1 MDIFKKKTVI
11 ITAAAVCSFGIHMYA
26 YAADEPYYTVKSP
39 QSEENGVL
47 TLEDG
52 QKWYKVNG
60 FEDENDYI
68 ICVKGSDG
76 EQKIFTAKDSRSSE
90 YIWHYFRR
98 TIVTSVAPKYTTLS
112 SSSFRLTYHEG
123 QLYTSA
129 DWWTEGDNVW
139 DYSGGTL
146 NFSENGSI
154 HYLKYTEDSNEPF
167 SCTDNAAEAAQVC
180 IYAKGE
186 QLSRCIG
193 KQPAAES
200 YVIEGSGY
208 AAPKFSV
215 ELSDKNIITDSVKW
229 FVDGEEQDCAKLTF
243 TADSLTGKPVGVHRV
258 GCLIEGHDADGVH
271 YRERSADAA
280 FVIAKGVLPDSFMSF
295 SDIHEQYEFID
306 RAVEKIME
314 STGGYIP
321 SLVVCTGDLVN
332 GPTADKDRMLN
343 RYYPQIVSHLGGLDT
358 VFVSG
363 NHDSGEAA
371 SVMSLRAGL
380 GADKDNGF
388 GGGQVFRGMSEAAK
402 AKGRN
407 SKYAK
412 GITVYG
418 LNFENALY
426 KNGNEFTYSYDR
438 TLKDL
443 DGFLKK
449 TAESY
454 NGELV
459 VISAHSGLHVLGL
472 QPESVNA
479 NGWSVGKWIGEN
491 QYNVDYSYELAK
503 LINSYAEKY
512 DMDIMYLFGHDHSRG
527 ETEFILSDG
536 DTLISTE
543 KYADSSY
550 NSQKL
555 SFTYGNS
562 GFLSTTIGSA
572 NARFSLIYRDGDH
585 YSYNIMN
592 LDGET
597 VRHRDIKA
605 KSELIEP
612 AVTTTAA
619 SVTTALSA
627 AKAKNSADSPK
638 TGDRSGA
645 VFAAVPIAVFAFLL
659 SRKRKNK

>member
-1 MDIFKKKTVI
+1 MDIFKKITM
-11 ITAAAVCSFGIHMYA
+11 ITAAAALCSFSIHLCT
-26 YAADEPYYTVKSP
+26 YAADEPCYTVTAP

-47 TLEDG
+47 TLADG
-52 QKWYKVNG
+52 QKWYRVNS

-68 ICVKGSDG
+68 ISVMDSDG
-76 EQKIFTAKDSRSSE
+76 SKKIFTAEDSRSSE

-98 TIVTSVAPKYTTLS
+98 TMVTSVAPEYTSLS

-123 QLYTSA
+123 QLYTSSN
-129 DWWTEGDNVW
+129 WWTDGDSVW

-146 NFSENGSI
+146 SYNENGSI
-154 HYLKYTEDSNEPF
+154 HYLKYDEDSHEPF

-180 IYAKGE
+180 IYARGE

-193 KQPAAES
+193 KQPAADS

-208 AAPKFSV
+208 AAPRFSV

-229 FVDGEEQDCAKLTF
+229 FVDGEEQDCAGLAF
-243 TADSLTGKPVGVHRV
+243 TADSLRGKPVGVHHV
-258 GCLIEGHDADGVH
+258 GCLVEGHDADGVH
-271 YRERSADAA
+271 YRERSAEAA

-306 RAVEKIME
+306 KAIEKIME
-314 STGGYIP
+314 STDGYIP

-332 GPTADKDRMLN
+332 GPTADKDRMLS
-343 RYYPQIVSHLGGLDT
+343 RYYPQIVSHLGGLDA

-371 SVMSLRAGL
+371 SIMSVRAGL

-388 GGGQVFRGMSEAAK
+388 GGGQIFRGISEGVREN
-402 AKGRN
+402 GRN
-407 SKYAK
+407 SRFAK

-418 LNFENALY
+418 MNFENALY
-426 KNGNEFTYSYDR
+426 QSGGEFAYSYDR

-443 DGFLKK
+443 DSFLKK

-479 NGWSVGKWIGEN
+479 NGRSIGKWIGEN
-491 QYNVDYSYELAK
+491 QYNVDYSYELAR

-512 DMDIMYLFGHDHSRG
+512 HMDIMYLFGHDHSRG

-543 KYADSSY
+543 KYGDMSY
-550 NSQKL
+550 DSQKL
-555 SFTYGNS
+555 SFTYGHA

-572 NARFSLIYRDGDH
+572 NARFSFIYRDGEH

-592 LDGET
+592 LDGDT
-597 VRHRDIKA
+597 VLHRDITA
-605 KSELIEP
+605 KSTFREP
-612 AVTTTAA
+612 AVTTA
-619 SVTTALSA
+619 SSAVTTTALTS
-627 AKAKNSADSPK
+627 KAKMSADSPK
-638 TGDRSGA
+638 TGDRTSA
-645 VFAAVPIAVFAFLL
+645 VIAFIPAAVLVLL
-659 SRKRKNK
+659 VTMKKKER